1 MHHVTMRVR
10 QNLKLNMPRM
20 FDQFFQ
26 IHFPIAK
33 ARFRL
38 GLSLAVGRF
47 QRFRTVSLAHTPAS
61 ASGRGFEQYGV
72 AHFIGQRARLTN
84 VFQRSVRARHHR
96 NASLFCQFF
105 GRSFAAH
112 PTNDLRR
119 RSNEFQPRSRTLFGK
134 FRAFG
139 QKSVAWVH
147 RIAPGG
153 QCRRNQRIAV

>member
-38 GLSLAVGRF
+38 GLSLVVGRF
-47 QRFRTVSLAHTPAS
+47 QRFCTVSLAHTPAS

-105 GRSFAAH
+105 GRSFAA
-112 PTNDLRR
+112 PSD
-119 RSNEFQPRSRTLFGK
+119 E
-134 FRAFG
+134 
-139 QKSVAWVH
+139 
-147 RIAPGG
+147 
-153 QCRRNQRIAV
+153 